1 MDKLKQ
7 YKIKSKENMIDESIL
22 KNASQLKYDKEGR
35 GVEIEVAGHR
45 VTVICDSALPV
56 VYIAAIAARISELLE
71 DKIKEIEARM

>member
-45 VTVICDSALPV
+45 VTIICDSPLPV
-56 VYIAAIAARISELLE
+56 VYIAARISELLE
-71 DKIKEIEARM
+71 DKEKEIKERM

>member
-35 GVEIEVAGHR
+35 GIEIEVAGHK

-56 VYIAAIAARISELLE
+56 VYIAARISELLE
-71 DKIKEIEARM
+71 DKEKEIKERM